1 MQTLDITLTG
11 MAYGGDAFGRDAN
24 GRMIFV
30 PFAIPGERIQAEIVE
45 THKRWARARLVKVLK
60 ASPERVAPR
69 CRHFTD
75 CGGCHYQHMPY
86 QIQLK
91 SKAEIVRSQLERLG
105 GFEDP
110 PVETIIASQSPWNT
124 RNHLKFSLTPDGR
137 LGFNAPGSNR
147 VVPIDECH
155 LPEPNLASLWPR
167 LDLETI
173 QGLKRITLRTGI
185 EGERMLILHGDDD
198 PDVNVT
204 TDLPASVVWLSPRGM
219 TVLAGEGFLT
229 IDVLDRAFK
238 VSANSFFQV
247 HTALAGEVVQH
258 VLEALRF
265 QPGETILDLYAGVG
279 LFSAFLAQ
287 KGVRVVAV
295 EESPVACADFENNLA
310 EFDHVELYEAPVE
323 VALPAIHTHPSA
335 VIVDP
340 PRVGLSLEAI
350 KQLIILSSPLL
361 VYVSCDPATLAR
373 DGQRLVKAGYQLE
386 RCTPIDM
393 FPQTY
398 HIETLSIWRR

>member
-1 MQTLDITLTG
+1 MQTFDITLTG

-340 PRVGLSLEAI
+340 PRVGLSLDAI
-350 KQLIILSSPLL
+350 KQLINLSSPLL

>member
-350 KQLIILSSPLL
+350 KQLIKLSSPLL

-373 DGQRLVKAGYQLE
+373 DGQRLDKAGYQLE

>member
-335 VIVDP
+335 VIIDP

-350 KQLIILSSPLL
+350 KQLIKLSSPLL

>member
-335 VIVDP
+335 VIIDP
-340 PRVGLSLEAI
+340 PRVGLSLDAI
-350 KQLIILSSPLL
+350 KQLINLSSPLL

>member
-335 VIVDP
+335 VIIDP

-350 KQLIILSSPLL
+350 KQLIKLSSPLL

-373 DGQRLVKAGYQLE
+373 DGQRLDKAGYQLE

>member
-1 MQTLDITLTG
+1 
-11 MAYGGDAFGRDAN
+11 
-24 GRMIFV
+24 V
-30 PFAIPGERIQAEIVE
+30 PFAIPGERIQVEIVE
-45 THKRWARARLVKVLK
+45 THKRWARARLVKVLE

-75 CGGCHYQHMPY
+75 CGACHYQHMPY
-86 QIQLK
+86 PIQLK

-173 QGLKRITLRTGI
+173 PGLNRITLRAGI
-185 EGERMLILHGDDD
+185 EGERLLILHGDAD

-204 TDLPASVVWLSPRGM
+204 TDMPASVVWLSPRGV

-229 IDVLDRAFK
+229 INVLDRAFK

-265 QPGETILDLYAGVG
+265 QPGDTILDLYAGVG

-287 KGVRVVAV
+287 KGVQVVAV

-323 VALPAIHTHPSA
+323 VALTAIHTHPSS

-340 PRVGLSLEAI
+340 PRVGLSREAI
-350 KQLIILSSPLL
+350 EQLIKLSAPLL
-361 VYVSCDPATLAR
+361 IYVSCDPATLAR

>member
-1 MQTLDITLTG
+1 
-11 MAYGGDAFGRDAN
+11 
-24 GRMIFV
+24 
-30 PFAIPGERIQAEIVE
+30 
-45 THKRWARARLVKVLK
+45 
-60 ASPERVAPR
+60 
-69 CRHFTD
+69 
-75 CGGCHYQHMPY
+75 
-86 QIQLK
+86 
-91 SKAEIVRSQLERLG
+91 
-105 GFEDP
+105 
-110 PVETIIASQSPWNT
+110 
-124 RNHLKFSLTPDGR
+124 
-137 LGFNAPGSNR
+137 
-147 VVPIDECH
+147 
-155 LPEPNLASLWPR
+155 
-167 LDLETI
+167 
-173 QGLKRITLRTGI
+173 
-185 EGERMLILHGDDD
+185 
-198 PDVNVT
+198 
-204 TDLPASVVWLSPRGM
+204 
-219 TVLAGEGFLT
+219 
-229 IDVLDRAFK
+229 
-238 VSANSFFQV
+238 
-247 HTALAGEVVQH
+247 VVQH

-335 VIVDP
+335 VIIDP

-350 KQLIILSSPLL
+350 KQLIKLSSPLL

>member
-340 PRVGLSLEAI
+340 PRVGLSLDAI
-350 KQLIILSSPLL
+350 KQLINLSSPLL

>member
-1 MQTLDITLTG
+1 MQTFDITLTG
-11 MAYGGDAFGRDAN
+11 MAYGGDSFGRDAN

-340 PRVGLSLEAI
+340 PRVGLSLDAI
-350 KQLIILSSPLL
+350 KQLINLSSPLL

>member
-30 PFAIPGERIQAEIVE
+30 PFAIPGERIQTEIVE

-86 QIQLK
+86 PIQLK
-91 SKAEIVRSQLERLG
+91 SKAEIVHSQLERLG

-340 PRVGLSLEAI
+340 PRVGLSLDAI
-350 KQLIILSSPLL
+350 KQLINLSSPLL
-361 VYVSCDPATLAR
+361 VYISCDPATLAR
-373 DGQRLVKAGYQLE
+373 DGQRVVRAGYQLE

>member
-1 MQTLDITLTG
+1 MQTFDITLTG
-11 MAYGGDAFGRDAN
+11 MAYGGDSFGRDAN

-30 PFAIPGERIQAEIVE
+30 PFAIPGERIQTEIVE

-86 QIQLK
+86 PIQLK
-91 SKAEIVRSQLERLG
+91 SKAEIVHSQLERLG

-350 KQLIILSSPLL
+350 KQLINLSSPLL

>member
-1 MQTLDITLTG
+1 MQTFDITLTG

-238 VSANSFFQV
+238 VSANSFFQA

-340 PRVGLSLEAI
+340 PRVGLSLDAI
-350 KQLIILSSPLL
+350 KQLINLSSPLL

>member
-30 PFAIPGERIQAEIVE
+30 PFAIPGERIQTEIVE

-86 QIQLK
+86 PIQLK

-340 PRVGLSLEAI
+340 PRVGLSLDAI
-350 KQLIILSSPLL
+350 KQLINLSSPLL

-373 DGQRLVKAGYQLE
+373 DGQRLVKAGYKLE

>member
-1 MQTLDITLTG
+1 MQTFDITLTG

-30 PFAIPGERIQAEIVE
+30 PFAIPGERIQTEIVE

-86 QIQLK
+86 PIQLK
-91 SKAEIVRSQLERLG
+91 SKAEIVHSQLERLG

-350 KQLIILSSPLL
+350 KQLINLSSPLL

>member
-30 PFAIPGERIQAEIVE
+30 PFAIPGERIQTEIVE

-340 PRVGLSLEAI
+340 PRVGLSLDAI
-350 KQLIILSSPLL
+350 KQLINLSSPLL

>member
-1 MQTLDITLTG
+1 MQTFDITLTG
-11 MAYGGDAFGRDAN
+11 MAYGGDSFGRDAN

-238 VSANSFFQV
+238 VSANSFFQA

-340 PRVGLSLEAI
+340 PRVGLSLDAI
-350 KQLIILSSPLL
+350 KQLINLSSPLL

>member
-86 QIQLK
+86 PMQLK

>member
-30 PFAIPGERIQAEIVE
+30 PFAIPGERIQVEIVE

-350 KQLIILSSPLL
+350 KQLINLSSPLL

>member
-350 KQLIILSSPLL
+350 KQLIKLSSPLL

>member
-335 VIVDP
+335 VVVDP

-350 KQLIILSSPLL
+350 KQLIKLSSPLL

>member
-60 ASPERVAPR
+60 ASPDRVAPR

-335 VIVDP
+335 VIIDP

-350 KQLIILSSPLL
+350 KQLIKLSSPLL

>member
-75 CGGCHYQHMPY
+75 CGGCHYQHMLYP
-86 QIQLK
+86 IQLK

-340 PRVGLSLEAI
+340 PRVGLSLDAI
-350 KQLIILSSPLL
+350 KQLINLSSPLL

>member
-247 HTALAGEVVQH
+247 HTTLAGEVVQH

-335 VIVDP
+335 VIIDP
-340 PRVGLSLEAI
+340 PRVGLSLDAI
-350 KQLIILSSPLL
+350 KQLINLSSPLL

>member
-11 MAYGGDAFGRDAN
+11 MAYGGDAFGRDAD

-30 PFAIPGERIQAEIVE
+30 PFAIPGEHIQIKVVE